1 MAAHSSILA
10 WEIPWTEIGPVM
22 QLMCLRSKSILYTLL
37 CDVRAGFCK
46 QGFLASGFLLL
57 CDKGG
62 TQRTTELEEKGEWSF
77 FPFFFFVSWALVNI
91 TRASFPQSDRGTSFF
106 TEAIELVCRFSSF
119 CRIRFHCVPLRHQ
132 QLSLSIP
139 SEKSESLL
147 CGGSPLQIQTP
158 GLVRS
163 ILSSEM

>member
-1 MAAHSSILA
+1 
-10 WEIPWTEIGPVM
+10 M

-77 FPFFFFVSWALVNI
+77 FPFFFFLSVGLLSI
-91 TRASFPQSDRGTSFF
+91 SQEPPF
-106 TEAIELVCRFSSF
+106 
-119 CRIRFHCVPLRHQ
+119 
-132 QLSLSIP
+132 LSLT
-139 SEKSESLL
+139 ETLHF
-147 CGGSPLQIQTP
+147 LQKQ
-158 GLVRS
+158 LN
-163 ILSSEM
+163 

>member
-1 MAAHSSILA
+1 
-10 WEIPWTEIGPVM
+10 M

-57 CDKGG
+57 YDKGG
-62 TQRTTELEEKGEWSF
+62 TTENYRAGGERRMEF
-77 FPFFFFVSWALVNI
+77 LPFFFFFVRWALVNI
-91 TRASFPQSDRGTSFF
+91 TRASFPQSDRDTSFF

>member
-1 MAAHSSILA
+1 MDVEYQGGRLDQLCNLCVSGPNPFYILCFVMLGLDSA
-10 WEIPWTEIGPVM
+10 NRVSLPV
-22 QLMCLRSKSILYTLL
+22 
-37 CDVRAGFCK
+37 AFCY
-46 QGFLASGFLLL
+46 SMT
-57 CDKGG
+57 KGAL
-62 TQRTTELEEKGEWSF
+62 QRTTELEEKGEWSF

-91 TRASFPQSDRGTSFF
+91 TRAFFPQSDRGTSFF
-106 TEAIELVCRFSSF
+106 TEAIELVCRFSSL

-163 ILSSEM
+163 ILSSEI

>member
-1 MAAHSSILA
+1 
-10 WEIPWTEIGPVM
+10 M
-22 QLMCLRSKSILYTLL
+22 QLTCLRSKSILYTLL

-62 TQRTTELEEKGEWSF
+62 TTENYRAGGERRKEKGISS
-77 FPFFFFVSWALVNI
+77 PLFVFLVSLGCCQYHKSLLSSVWQRHVI
-91 TRASFPQSDRGTSFF
+91 LI
-106 TEAIELVCRFSSF
+106 EAIELVCRFSSL
-119 CRIRFHCVPLRHQ
+119 CRIRFNCVPLRHQ

-147 CGGSPLQIQTP
+147 SGGSPLQISTP
-158 GLVRS
+158 GPVRS
-163 ILSSEM
+163 ILSSEI